1 MTRKLPEHKIKYYLP
16 RISDDGLIELME
28 WAKKSEQT
36 SPELYAWLA
45 EILVGEHERRAEVE
59 GYDDEPRD
67 VELPNAGGFICW
79 SGTQLANA
87 LKAITILTYVVSDK
101 SAGEFVDSCMWH
113 VVTTAAVQLKNLDKQ
128 RCDFEQQHT
137 N

>member
-16 RISDDGLIELME
+16 RISDDGLVELME
-28 WAKKSEQT
+28 WAKRSEQT

-67 VELPNAGGFICW
+67 VELPNAGAFIVW
-79 SGTQLANA
+79 SGSQLARA
-87 LKAITILTYVVSDK
+87 LKAVTILSYCVGDK
-101 SAGEFVDSCMWH
+101 SAGEFIDACVMH
-113 VVTTAAVQLKNLDKQ
+113 ITTTAMVQLELLDKQ
-128 RCDFEQQHT
+128 RCDFEQHT
-137 N
+137 K